1 MGARRV
7 GSDQQGL
14 RDHLP
19 LDSARKS
26 FALLV
31 AGPAPLAL
39 NGRRFSGLPNRRV
52 ALDEVRERMLRRRCS
67 AGARDEVWAYL
78 VRRSRREGAAW
89 TLACTGM
96 ALPALSG
103 VARWLAA
110 RFPGDVFDVHAE
122 VLAGFLGGLATVDLG
137 RPHVLPRLRWAAY
150 RQGYAALMEA
160 LDAPVPVSG
169 SGFRSVAPR
178 SPVGHPD
185 LVLAR
190 AVRAAVVSRGEAELI
205 GATRLEE
212 MPVSAWAERHG
223 TTVGAAYK
231 ARSRAEARLVAF
243 IREECRSADP
253 DDPAA
258 TAALDRLSG
267 QPQRSPGGV
276 SKTGADAG
284 LGKRGS
290 TSPAPTRPMS
300 REGHRC

>member
-7 GSDQQGL
+7 GIDVGQREL
-14 RDHLP
+14 LP
-19 LDSARKS
+19 LESARTS

-39 NGRRFSGLPNRRV
+39 DGRRFSGLPNRRV
-52 ALDEVRERMLRRRCS
+52 PLDEVREWMLRRRCP
-67 AGARDEVWAYL
+67 AAARDEVWSYL

-103 VARWLAA
+103 VARWLGA

-122 VLAGFLGGLATVDLG
+122 VLSGFLGGLARVDLG

-160 LDAPVPVSG
+160 LDAPVPVRAD
-169 SGFRSVAPR
+169 GFRSLAPR
-178 SPVGHPD
+178 ASAGHPD

-190 AVRAAVVSRGEAELI
+190 AVRADVLSPGDADLI
-205 GATRLEE
+205 GATRLEAV
-212 MPVSAWAERHG
+212 PVSVWADGHG
-223 TTVGAAYK
+223 MTVAAAYK

-243 IREECRSADP
+243 IRDESQAADP
-253 DDPAA
+253 EDPAA
-258 TAALDRLSG
+258 TEALHRLADRYPAGHQRRAAA
-267 QPQRSPGGV
+267 GV
-276 SKTGADAG
+276 SKTAA
-284 LGKRGS
+284 
-290 TSPAPTRPMS
+290 
-300 REGHRC
+300 H